1 MSIIN
6 RKQYMENTS
15 WYSHREYYSQFVTE
29 QTKNHISSYF
39 TKDELAE
46 ALKEDKHLNSIK
58 LSSWDHIVARRTIKG
73 PGDRSFAAR
82 LPIDRKTMADAG
94 EPVTLSTLV
103 CIAKEAARMIVE
115 DT

>member
-1 MSIIN
+1 MSIIT
-6 RKQYMENTS
+6 RKQYMENTA

-29 QTKNHISSYF
+29 QTKKHISSYF
-39 TKDELAE
+39 TENELAE

-58 LSSWDHIVARRTIKG
+58 LSSWDHIVARKTIKG
-73 PGDRSFAAR
+73 PGNQSFAAR
-82 LPIDRKTMADAG
+82 LPIDRKTMADAS

-115 DT
+115 NT